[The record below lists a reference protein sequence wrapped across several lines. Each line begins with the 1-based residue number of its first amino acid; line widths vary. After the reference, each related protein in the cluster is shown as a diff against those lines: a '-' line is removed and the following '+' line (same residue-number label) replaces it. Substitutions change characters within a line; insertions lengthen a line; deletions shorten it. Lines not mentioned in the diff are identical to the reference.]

1 LEKIACSVA
10 CLLLAGCAGGALVVP
25 SLPAEAPRVV
35 ELTDTPFHPQS
46 AFQCGPAALAT
57 ALGASGVQ
65 VTPEEMQP
73 LVYLPARRGSLQVE
87 MQAVPRKYGR
97 LAYALTP
104 DFNSILAELVAQRPV
119 LVLHN
124 YGLPFFPR
132 WHYAVVVGY
141 DAQKDQ
147 VVMRSGT
154 TARQR
159 MGARTF
165 MRAWDNGDRWALVL
179 LRPGELPASAEA
191 ARYLEAAAAFERT
204 ATPEDARAAFEA
216 ASVRWPDRPVAW
228 IGLGTAEYRRKA
240 FQSAV
245 RDYATAVRLDA
256 SHPGARNNLA
266 MAYLEL
272 GCVAQARDQ
281 LQAID
286 SAALNEPLR
295 VAVEDTRRQLSHV
308 RPADPEPAEC
318 RTLVSSK

>member
-1 LEKIACSVA
+1 LRRVTCGVA

-35 ELTDTPFHPQS
+35 ELTDTPFHPQRE
-46 AFQCGPAALAT
+46 FQCGPAALAT

-65 VTPEEMQP
+65 VTPADVQP

-87 MQAVPRKYGR
+87 MQAAPRKYGR
-97 LAYALTP
+97 LAYALSP
-104 DFNSILAELVAQRPV
+104 DFDSILAELAAQRPV

-154 TARQR
+154 TARQV

-179 LRPGELPASAEA
+179 LKPGELPASADA
-191 ARYLEAAAAFERT
+191 NRYFEAAAAFERS
-204 ATPEDARAAFEA
+204 ATPEDAKAAFAA
-216 ASVRWPDRPVAW
+216 ASTRWPDQPVAW

-245 RDYATAVRLDA
+245 RDYSTAVRLDA
-256 SHPGARNNLA
+256 THVGARNNLA

-272 GCVAQARDQ
+272 GCPSQAREQ
-281 LQAID
+281 LRAIE
-286 SAALNEPLR
+286 SAILSEPLR
-295 VAVEDTRRQLSHV
+295 AAVEDTRRQLVAARLS
-308 RPADPEPAEC
+308 DPEPAEC
-318 RTLVSSK
+318 LTLASSD

>member
-1 LEKIACSVA
+1 LRAVVCGAA
-10 CLLLAGCAGGALVVP
+10 CLLFAGCAGGALVTP
-25 SLPAEAPRVV
+25 SLPAQAPPVV
-35 ELTDTPFHPQS
+35 ELTGTPFHPQS
-46 AFQCGPAALAT
+46 EFQCGPAALAT
-57 ALGASGVQ
+57 VLGASGVQ
-65 VTPEEMQP
+65 ATPDEVQP
-73 LVYLPARRGSLQVE
+73 LVYLPSRRGSLQVE
-87 MQAVPRKYGR
+87 MQAAPRKYGR
-97 LAYALTP
+97 LAYALRP
-104 DFNSILAELVAQRPV
+104 DFNSILAELAAQRPV

-191 ARYLEAAAAFERT
+191 NRFLEAAAAFERS
-204 ATPEDARAAFEA
+204 ATPEDAKAAFEA
-216 ASVRWPDRPVAW
+216 ASIRWPDEPVAW

-240 FQSAV
+240 YPSAV

-256 SHPGARNNLA
+256 SHAGARNNLA

-272 GCVAQARDQ
+272 GCATQARDQ
-281 LQAID
+281 LQAIE
-286 SAALNEPLR
+286 SAGLNEALR
-295 VAVEDTRRQLSHV
+295 AAVEDTRRQLSAA
-308 RPADPEPAEC
+308 RLSDPEPAEC
-318 RTLVSSK
+318 RTFVASE